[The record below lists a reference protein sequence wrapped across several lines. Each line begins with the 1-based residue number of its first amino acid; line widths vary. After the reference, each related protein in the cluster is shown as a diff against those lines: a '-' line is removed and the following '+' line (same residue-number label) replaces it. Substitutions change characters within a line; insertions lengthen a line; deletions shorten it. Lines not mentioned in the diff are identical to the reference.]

1 MFFKKI
7 PMRNLLKYSAV
18 VLLSS
23 ISLMHSFYADAQI
36 VKRDILQRSMQ
47 QALPGALI
55 PQDQFR
61 PFPQSAGEWK
71 QVLPDSVRNVLMAPG

>member
-1 MFFKKI
+1 
-7 PMRNLLKYSAV
+7 MRNLLKYSAV

-47 QALPGALI
+47 QVLPGALI
-55 PQDQFR
+55 PQGQFR

-71 QVLPDSVRNVLMAPG
+71 QVLPDSVISAIIRVGE